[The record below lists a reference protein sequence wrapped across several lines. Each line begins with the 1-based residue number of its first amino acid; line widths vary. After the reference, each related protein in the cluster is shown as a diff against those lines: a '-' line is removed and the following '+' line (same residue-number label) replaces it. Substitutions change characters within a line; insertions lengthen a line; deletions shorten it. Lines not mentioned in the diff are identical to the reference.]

1 MTETKKRSAREWALI
16 ILKRVTEE
24 QAYAHIVLDQS
35 LEKSN
40 LSDLD
45 KALVTELVYGTLQYL
60 NQMDWIIG
68 QFSSQKIKKIAPWIK
83 NILRM
88 GIYQLMYLDHIP
100 PHAIVN
106 EAVKLAKKYG
116 HAGTVRFVNG
126 VLRSIV
132 RQKDD
137 ISYPDIKQDPIA
149 HIAYKY
155 AHPEWLV
162 QAWVKELGIDE
173 TISLCKANNDKAP
186 LVLRTNTLRTTREAL
201 KEQLAAE
208 GVETIA
214 SKWTPEG
221 LNVISRFNVRRS
233 ETFGKGLFQVQDE
246 SSQLVAHLLNP
257 HPDEFIIDSCS
268 APGGKTT
275 HIAQLMENK
284 GQILAFDIQNNKLSL
299 VAQSTAR
306 LGITIVETKRM
317 DAKNLP
323 HDFSAKADRVLVDA
337 PCSGLGIIRRK
348 PDIKWQKD
356 REQLDKLPKLQL
368 EILSR
373 AAECVRPGGC
383 LVYSTCTLNPAE
395 NQGVIKSFLNLKPD
409 FQLVLPPAEWPQEE
423 GMVHLFP
430 HRHGTD
436 GFFMAKMRRKEDCK
450 VKDVE

>member
-1 MTETKKRSAREWALI
+1 MTATKKRSAREWALI

-40 LSDLD
+40 LLDLD
-45 KALVTELVYGTLQYL
+45 KSLVTELVYGTLQYL

-68 QFSSQKIKKIAPWIK
+68 QFSSQKVKKIAPWIK

-88 GIYQLMYLDHIP
+88 GIYQLIYLDHIP
-100 PHAIVN
+100 SHAAVH
-106 EAVKLAKKYG
+106 EAVELAKKYG

-126 VLRSIV
+126 VLRSIL
-132 RQKDD
+132 RQKDN

-149 HIAYKY
+149 HITYKY

-162 QAWVKELGIDE
+162 KAWVKELGVDE
-173 TISLCKANNDKAP
+173 TILLCKENNDKAP
-186 LVLRTNTLRTTREAL
+186 MVLRTNTLCMTRDML
-201 KEQLAAE
+201 KEQLEAE
-208 GVETIA
+208 GVETIE
-214 SKWTPEG
+214 SKWTPEA
-221 LNVISRFNVRRS
+221 LKVMSRFNVRRS
-233 ETFGKGLFQVQDE
+233 EAFDKGFFQVQDE
-246 SSQLVAHLLNP
+246 SSQLVARLLDP
-257 HPDEFIIDSCS
+257 RPDEFIIDSCS

-275 HIAQLMENK
+275 HIAQLMENT
-284 GQILAFDIQNNKLSL
+284 GRILACDIQNNKLSL

-317 DAKNLP
+317 DARDLQ

-348 PDIKWQKD
+348 PDIKWQKGL
-356 REQLDKLPKLQL
+356 EQLEKLPELQL
-368 EILSR
+368 EILSQ
-373 AAECVRPGGC
+373 AAQCVRTGGY

-395 NQGVIKSFLNLKPD
+395 NQGVIKSFLSINPD
-409 FQLVLPPAEWPQEE
+409 FQLVPLAEEWPQKE

-436 GFFMAKMRRKEDCK
+436 GFFMAKMRRKED
-450 VKDVE
+450 